1 MMQDWGI
8 RYESDT
14 SGFVLSLSGPLGGG
28 WHSAL
33 MEVDGGNLNEEVQ
46 SAARKIL
53 KEQGFYRPNDNW
65 SWKEVSTV
73 YMKKATTYHEI
84 RVRKSDWD

>member
-14 SGFVLSLSGPLGGG
+14 SGFVLSVSGPLGGG

-33 MEVDGGNLNEEVQ
+33 IEVDGENLNEEVRK
-46 SAARKIL
+46 AAREIL

-65 SWKEVSTV
+65 SWKETSTV
-73 YMKKATTYHEI
+73 YMKKATIYHEL